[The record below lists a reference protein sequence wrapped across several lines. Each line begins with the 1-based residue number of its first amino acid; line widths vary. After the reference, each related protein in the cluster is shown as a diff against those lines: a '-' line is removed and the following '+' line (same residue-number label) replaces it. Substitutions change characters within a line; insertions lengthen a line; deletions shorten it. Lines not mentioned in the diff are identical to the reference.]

1 MSSESVAG
9 TFQCPK
15 CGGSLEYQRGQKTIT
30 CKYCGNS
37 VIIPKE
43 LRTDVYPAAERGQQV
58 VVNIPNPSMYTSTAP
73 EIYGTGSPET
83 RRWIGCLVA
92 LIFACVAISVIGP
105 ILLSAGIPLAVM
117 GAIGLSPD
125 ILGIDLSTFG
135 APGAAVPGSGFAAV
149 TMSFGGEGVGPGLF
163 DDARYATVDGTGT
176 IYVGDYQDG
185 RVQVF
190 DPTGE
195 FVTQWTVP
203 DTTPLRALVA
213 SRNGTVYAVYGGE
226 IHYYDGAS
234 GSLLGTIKYPDGI
247 GFDDLALTLDGGFVT
262 AWYRNRDDIVIFD
275 ANGAAA
281 STIPAA
287 ISTASGDSELDTR
300 VAVDGL
306 GNIYALGRFNNAV
319 FKFSP
324 EGRFLSRFGSD
335 GDQPGQFRAPLGITV
350 DGQGR
355 VYVADFKGIQVFDG
369 DGLYLG
375 LIDVNGPAYGISFD
389 PEGNLWVATGT
400 QIVKYHINQ

>member
-1 MSSESVAG
+1 MSSNSVLN
-9 TFQCPK
+9 TFQCPR
-15 CGGSLEYQRGQKTIT
+15 CGGRLEHERGQKTIT

-37 VIIPKE
+37 VIVPKE
-43 LRTDVYPAAERGQQV
+43 LRTEEVPAAQRGQQV
-58 VVNIPNPSMYTSTAP
+58 VVNIPSSGMYSSTAP

-83 RRWIGCLVA
+83 RRWIGCLVV
-92 LIFACVAISVIGP
+92 LILGCVAVSVIGP
-105 ILLSAGIPLAVM
+105 ILLSAGIPLAIM

-125 ILGIDLSTFG
+125 ILGIDLSSFG
-135 APGAAVPGSGFAAV
+135 ISDSANPGGGFASI

-163 DDARYATVDGTGT
+163 DDVRYATVDGQGM
-176 IYVGDYQDG
+176 IYTGDYQDG

-190 DPTGE
+190 DPTGA

-203 DTTPLRALVA
+203 DTTPLRALTA
-213 SRNGTVYAVYGGE
+213 ARNGTVYAVYGGD
-226 IHYYDGAS
+226 IHYYEGSS
-234 GSLLGTIKYPDGI
+234 GKLLDTVKYSEGI

-275 ANGAAA
+275 ADGAVT

-324 EGRFLSRFGSD
+324 QGRFLTRFGSD
-335 GDQPGQFRAPLGITV
+335 GDQLGQFRAPLAIAV

-355 VYVADFKGIQVFDG
+355 IFVADFKGIQVFDG

-389 PEGNLWVATGT
+389 PEGNLWVATG
-400 QIVKYHINQ
+400 QQVVKYHINQ